1 MLDTEPSIDISRPQS
16 FQIKGALL
24 PLTLLEIKTSQL
36 ELVKRELTKKV
47 EVAPSFFDNTP
58 VVFVLDGIQDS
69 AALDLMDLC
78 DFCKSINLNPV
89 GLRGGTDYYQ
99 AQARQAKMALFPSVK
114 SRTRASRPDAAP
126 PDTQTTNIDGDIVN
140 NASEGSKKP
149 LEPTEVSEPQPE
161 QASSRDKPLII
172 DAPVRSGQQIFHAGD
187 LIVMSSV
194 SHGAELLSTGNI
206 HVYGALRGRALAGV
220 EGDESTRVF
229 CGSQEAE
236 LVSVAGHYM
245 VDEQLKKS
253 FWKTASQIFYDGK
266 ELQIRQLSNF

>member
-36 ELVKRELTKKV
+36 EQVKRELTKKV

-58 VVFVLDGIQDS
+58 VVFALDGIQDNVT
-69 AALDLMDLC
+69 LDLLELC

-89 GLRGGTDYYQ
+89 GLRGGTDHYQ
-99 AQARQAKMALFPSVK
+99 AQARQAKMALFPSGK
-114 SRTRASRPDAAP
+114 SRTTASQPDAAP
-126 PDTQTTNIDGDIVN
+126 ADVQNTKTEGDEVN
-140 NASEGSKKP
+140 NSNKSSKKS
-149 LEPTEVSEPQPE
+149 LEPMEVGEQQPE
-161 QASSRDKPLII
+161 QASSCDKPLII

-236 LVSVAGHYM
+236 LVSIAGHYM

-266 ELQIRQLSNF
+266 EVQIRQLSNF